1 MDLPL
6 EKPDFRAL
14 AGKLEG
20 SRDIG
25 AQLFCALLRS
35 VGVEARLV
43 CSLQSLPFTAAV
55 KNTTP
60 QKPKPDIIVAEL
72 NNLPAT
78 SDEDSGVDVQH
89 HVAPFG
95 PTSSS
100 TIDGMAP
107 LVPRRPRR
115 LGQPTFALGSDDN
128 LGKPPPTKSTL
139 YPPDHVL
146 HLTNATQN
154 LNENVSK
161 NHHTRCFGWK
171 PSIRPC
177 KNGFLS
183 IHL

>member
-20 SRDIG
+20 SRDI

-43 CSLQSLPFTAAV
+43 CSYSLFPSRPLSRILPRRSPSRISLLQNSTIYRH
-55 KNTTP
+55 
-60 QKPKPDIIVAEL
+60 QRR
-72 NNLPAT
+72 
-78 SDEDSGVDVQH
+78 GQWCRCQH

-128 LGKPPPTKSTL
+128 LGKPPPRRGTL

-161 NHHTRCFGWK
+161 NHHTRWFGWK